1 MTDLINPAILTSA
14 LTLFFIMDP
23 LGNVPI
29 FLSVLKDYDPARRR
43 KILFRELA
51 FALGIMVFFLV
62 IGRSFLGWLGVSQET
77 VGISGGIVLFII
89 ALKMI
94 FPTGPENPYVSTGD
108 EPFIV
113 PLAIPLI
120 AGPSTIAA
128 ILLLDQKH
136 PGEKGAVFL
145 AIAVAWLLTALI
157 LGFSPVLLKLLRRR
171 GLIALE
177 RLMGMVLI
185 TVAVEMFLSG
195 VKTYLGQ

>member
-1 MTDLINPAILTSA
+1 MTELLNPAILTST

-29 FLSVLKDYDPARRR
+29 FLSVLKEYPAERRR
-43 KILFRELA
+43 KILIRELII
-51 FALGIMVFFLV
+51 ALGIMVFFLV
-62 IGRSFLGWLGVSQET
+62 IGKAFLGWLGVSQET

-94 FPTGPENPYVSTGD
+94 FPSGGENPYVTSGE

-120 AGPSTIAA
+120 AGPSSIAA

-136 PGEKGAVFL
+136 PTETFAVFI
-145 AIAVAWLLTALI
+145 AIALAWALTALI
-157 LGFSPVLLKLLRRR
+157 LGFSPFLLKVLRRR
-171 GLIALE
+171 GLVALE

-195 VKTYLGQ
+195 VKTYLAH

>member
-1 MTDLINPAILTSA
+1 MSDLFNPAILTST

-23 LGNVPI
+23 LGNVPV
-29 FLSVLKDYDPARRR
+29 FLSVLKDYPPERRR
-43 KILFRELA
+43 KILARELV
-51 FALGIMVFFLV
+51 FALAIMVFFLV

-77 VGISGGIVLFII
+77 IGISGGIVLFII

-94 FPTGPENPYVSTGD
+94 FPPVGENPYSTSGE

-136 PGEKGAVFL
+136 PDQTASVF
-145 AIAVAWLLTALI
+145 IAVAAAWGLTALI
-157 LGFSPVLLKLLRRR
+157 LGFSPVLLKVLRKR
-171 GLIALE
+171 GLVALE

-195 VKTYLGQ
+195 IKTYLNH

>member
-1 MTDLINPAILTSA
+1 MIDFFNPAILTSA

-29 FLSVLKDYDPARRR
+29 FLAVLKDYSPEQRR
-43 KILFRELA
+43 KILIRELGIA
-51 FALGIMVFFLV
+51 FGIMIFFLL

-94 FPTGPENPYVSTGD
+94 FPTGPDNPYVSSGD

-136 PGEKGAVFL
+136 PSETPAVFV
-145 AIAVAWLLTALI
+145 AIAIAWALTALI
-157 LGFSPVLLKLLRRR
+157 LGFSPVLLKVLRRR
-171 GLIALE
+171 GLVALE

-195 VKTYLGQ
+195 IKTYLGH